1 MTTPAKIVAKFVIQ
15 NTSQVSNLKLQKL
28 LYYVQGWH
36 LGLYGS
42 IVFPERIEAW
52 VHGPVVPDVFFHYRH
67 FRWTPIQ
74 VDPETVQLSGNI
86 EKHIRDVLK
95 IYSPLSATQL
105 EMLSHGENPWK
116 QARGTLPAGA
126 SSNAAITPES
136 MKLYFRKRAHGEEA

>member
-1 MTTPAKIVAKFVIQ
+1 MTTSAKSVAKFIVQ
-15 NTSQVSNLKLQKL
+15 HSSQVSNLKLQKL

-36 LGLYGS
+36 LGLHGT

-74 VDPETVQLSGNI
+74 VDVETVKLDGSI
-86 EKHIRDVLK
+86 EKHIHDVLK
-95 IYSPLSATQL
+95 VYAPLSASQL
-105 EMLSHGENPWK
+105 EMLSHSEAPWK
-116 QARGTLPAGA
+116 EARGTLPAGE
-126 SSNAAITPES
+126 SSHAVITPES